1 MVKRIFMFTKLATML
16 ICVMIFLST
25 TAISCYTIKVKRMK
39 KFIPKH
45 KFQFLHVDNFEIIL
59 KFLTFDDLP
68 HFLCACEK
76 SKSKHLTQTI
86 VKLFKTFYEKQIQNS
101 IEYLSSETFHAKQ
114 QLKKK
119 STQFF
124 EKFRTPKTISLPK
137 FVKHAIQTPKFRIV
151 SHIDGS
157 ITIEQKCLI
166 LNQYSTVTIQDLL
179 FSRHCKNFNSNISLI
194 KFFNLIFSSK
204 YFITS
209 ILNDE
214 SYISIIFQA
223 GEIFLCGK
231 TGKTKIFYK
240 CNEFKSRSYF
250 ISRNT
255 TYIISFLETSDDFVV
270 YHISSRELFSCE
282 NSSLKSIVLNPNSKL
297 DYNFFKKN
305 GKFSGFAKPTDFLY
319 KQIMGHSGEN
329 PVDIS
334 ATFFNSNV
342 VDEMLNEMENI

>member
-1 MVKRIFMFTKLATML
+1 
-16 ICVMIFLST
+16 
-25 TAISCYTIKVKRMK
+25 MK
-39 KFIPKH
+39 KIVSRH
-45 KFQFLHVDNFEIIL
+45 KLQFLHVDNFEIIL

-124 EKFRTPKTISLPK
+124 EKFRTPKTISFPK
-137 FVKHAIQTPKFRIV
+137 FVEHAIQTPKFRIV

-157 ITIEQKCLI
+157 ITIEQKCLT

-179 FSRHCKNFNSNISLI
+179 LFIKPCKVSCEQFNSNNRNLI
-194 KFFNLIFSSK
+194 KFLNLIFSSK

-214 SYISIIFQA
+214 NYISIIFQA
-223 GEIFLCGK
+223 GEISLYGK
-231 TGKTKIFYK
+231 TGKTRMYYK
-240 CNEFKSRSYF
+240 CNQSVQSLSHFIPRNKTYF
-250 ISRNT
+250 IS
-255 TYIISFLETSDDFVV
+255 FFETSDAFIV
-270 YHISSRELFSCE
+270 YHISSRELFSFE

-305 GKFSGFAKPTDFLY
+305 GKFSGFL
-319 KQIMGHSGEN
+319 N
-329 PVDIS
+329 PKHFVSLQMIS
-334 ATFFNSNV
+334 QSVTIYPNV
-342 VDEMLNEMENI
+342 VDEMLNEIENI